1 MHFTPILLDIP
12 EQFESER
19 LLMRAVAPGDGIHH
33 FPAVLE
39 SIADLR
45 RHLGHLAW
53 VKEEPSQ
60 SNSERYCRS
69 QRSSF
74 IQRDSLVYFIYRKSD
89 QSFIGSIGLH
99 RIEWDVPKV
108 EIGYWCRTSA
118 QGRGYIVEAVN
129 AMTEFALTQ
138 LAAKRIEIRADDANL
153 RSWKVAERC
162 GFLCEGLLRN
172 FDRDASTRT
181 LRDLRIY
188 AKVA

>member
-33 FPAVLE
+33 FPAMLE

-69 QRSSF
+69 QRSNF
-74 IQRDSLVYFIYRKSD
+74 IQRDNLVYFIYRKAD
-89 QSFIGSIGLH
+89 QRFIGSIGLH

-108 EIGYWCRTSA
+108 EIGYWCRTSE
-118 QGRGYIVEAVN
+118 QGNGYIVEAVN
-129 AMTEFALTQ
+129 AITTFSLTQ
-138 LAAKRIEIRADDANL
+138 LAAKRIEIRADDANV
-153 RSWKVAERC
+153 RSWKVAEIC
-162 GFLCEGLLRN
+162 GFQLEGLLRN
-172 FDRDASTRT
+172 FDRDETT
-181 LRDLRIY
+181 KVLRDLRIY
-188 AKVA
+188 GKFA